1 MNSAEM
7 LSYIK
12 VCEGKCEYYEGCKKS
27 IVHYYC
33 EKDEYKYKCS
43 DVSRLMDRIDSMIS
57 LVRKVEHDRN
67 VWITDEQADE
77 LIDMLKDY
85 KERIGE

>member
-7 LSYIK
+7 LSYVK
-12 VCEGKCEYYEGCKKS
+12 VCEGKCEYYEGCKNS
-27 IVHYYC
+27 IVDGYC
-33 EKDEYKYKCS
+33 EKDEYKCS
-43 DVSRLMDRIDSMIS
+43 DICRLMDRIDSMIT
-57 LVRKVEHDRN
+57 LIRKLEHDRN
-67 VWITDEQADE
+67 IWITDEKAEE